1 MKKTKIRLIS
11 LAFMLAMI
19 TVFACNAFAA
29 SKPAVELMY
38 FTFSMDSVGGVSPTL
53 YFRNNSEKTIKYL
66 DWYITAYNRV
76 GDPAPDE
83 FSGRATQ
90 CVRMIG
96 PISTFPLIRSSS
108 SSLSGLYT
116 VSEDSPFAKYKVTGY
131 LIDHNGELKDVYQD
145 ENDNFFIRPALYDA
159 NTFIY
164 LTEDEIQNAMFCDYC
179 SFNYIWYNKVISRLV
194 VDKVVVTYMD
204 GTTQTIKEMGSS
216 YRNAPLQSIPFM
228 QQLEQYASIY
238 NYNDYVAFNPDLRD
252 TFGTNQKLYFEHFI
266 STGMDEGRQGS
277 KEFNLVAYKENN
289 PDLVAMFGEDNQKY
303 YEHYLASGKSEGRKA
318 A

>member
-1 MKKTKIRLIS
+1 MKKPKIRILS
-11 LAFMLAMI
+11 LAFVLAII
-19 TVFACNAFAA
+19 TGFACNAFAA
-29 SKPAVELMY
+29 TKPAVELMY
-38 FTFSMDSVGGVSPTL
+38 FTFEMNSVGGVSPTL

-83 FSGRATQ
+83 FSGRATK
-90 CVRMIG
+90 CVRVVG
-96 PISTFPLIRSSS
+96 PVSPFQLVRSSS

-116 VSEDSPFAKYKVTGY
+116 VSENSPFVKYKSTGY
-131 LIDHNGELKDVYQD
+131 WIDHNGDLEYVYQD
-145 ENDNFFIRPALYDA
+145 ENDNFFIRPDLYDA

-164 LTEDEIQNAMFCDYC
+164 LTEDEIQNAMFYDYV
-179 SFNYIWYNKVISRLV
+179 SFDSVWYNSTISRLSV
-194 VDKVVVTYMD
+194 NKVVITYMD
-204 GTTQTIKEMGSS
+204 GTTQTIKEMGSQ
-216 YRNAPLQSIPFM
+216 YRYTPLQNIPFM
-228 QQLEQYASIY
+228 QQLEQYASVY
-238 NYNDYVAFNPDLRD
+238 NYNDYVAFNPDLRKA
-252 TFGTNQKLYFEHFI
+252 FGTNQKLYFEHFI